1 MPFFA
6 AQWRLSSP
14 AGWLQVN
21 TNALADPLQ
30 FLLLRIIGGSLF
42 CRKSSLNRVF
52 IIRITF
58 ILVSRQKTAIFV
70 KTSVITY
77 IECFY

>member
-1 MPFFA
+1 MFFVA

-21 TNALADPLQ
+21 TNALSDPLQ

-42 CRKSSLNRVF
+42 CRKKLF
-52 IIRITF
+52 
-58 ILVSRQKTAIFV
+58 
-70 KTSVITY
+70 
-77 IECFY
+77 E